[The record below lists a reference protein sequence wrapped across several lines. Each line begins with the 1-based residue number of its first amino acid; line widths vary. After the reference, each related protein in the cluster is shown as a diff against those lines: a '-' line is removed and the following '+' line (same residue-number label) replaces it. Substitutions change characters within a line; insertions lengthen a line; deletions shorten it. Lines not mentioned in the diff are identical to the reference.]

1 MGYSAKLSN
10 LYSPDNSFFKE
21 YFLTKNEANSIAL
34 EAALGADERENNTN
48 FERMVY
54 SILMEIKKL
63 AENSVFEW
71 DICVRNNT
79 LYKKNKDIMTMFIPI
94 KEDIDPKAYQT
105 FFPLLYSCFF
115 YEENTQDLIQ
125 YLESLGYNVYLTVDS
140 DDMRTIHID
149 WK

>member
-10 LYSPDNSFFKE
+10 LYSPDNNFFKE
-21 YFLTKNEANSIAL
+21 RFLTKNEANTIAL
-34 EAALGADERENNTN
+34 EAALGADERKNNIN
-48 FERMVY
+48 FEHMVDF
-54 SILMEIKKL
+54 ILMEIKKL

-79 LYKKNKDIMTMFIPI
+79 LYKKNNDIMTMFIPI
-94 KEDIDPKAYQT
+94 KEDTTPGVYQT
-105 FFPLLYSCFF
+105 FSPLLYSCFF

-125 YLESLGYNVYLTVDS
+125 YLENLGYNAYLTVDS
-140 DDMRTIHID
+140 DDIRTIHID

>member
-10 LYSPDNSFFKE
+10 LYSPDNNFFKE
-21 YFLTKNEANSIAL
+21 RFLTKNEANII
-34 EAALGADERENNTN
+34 ALGADERKNNIN

-54 SILMEIKKL
+54 FILIEIKKL
-63 AENSVFEW
+63 AENGVFEW

-94 KEDIDPKAYQT
+94 KEDTDPRAYQA
-105 FFPLLYSCFF
+105 FSPLLYSCFF

-125 YLESLGYNVYLTVDS
+125 FLESLGYNAYLTVDS
-140 DDMRTIHID
+140 SDMRTIHID

>member
-10 LYSPDNSFFKE
+10 LYSPDNNFFKE
-21 YFLTKNEANSIAL
+21 RFLTKKEANVI
-34 EAALGADERENNTN
+34 ALGADEKENNIN

-54 SILMEIKKL
+54 YILKEIKKL
-63 AENSVFEW
+63 AENGVFEW

-79 LYKKNKDIMTMFIPI
+79 LYKKNNDIMTMFIPI
-94 KEDIDPKAYQT
+94 KEDTTPGAYQT
-105 FFPLLYSCFF
+105 FSPLLYSCPF
-115 YEENTQDLIQ
+115 YKENTQDSIQ
-125 YLESLGYNVYLTVDS
+125 FLESLGYNAYLTVDS

>member
-10 LYSPDNSFFKE
+10 LYSPDNNFFKE
-21 YFLTKNEANSIAL
+21 RFLTKNEANII
-34 EAALGADERENNTN
+34 ALGADERENNIN

-54 SILMEIKKL
+54 YILKEIKKL
-63 AENSVFEW
+63 AENGVFEW

-79 LYKKNKDIMTMFIPI
+79 LYKKDKDIMTMFIPI
-94 KEDIDPKAYQT
+94 KKDTDPRAYQT
-105 FFPLLYSCFF
+105 FSPLLYSCFF

-125 YLESLGYNVYLTVDS
+125 YLKSLGYNAYLTVDS

>member
-10 LYSPDNSFFKE
+10 LYSPDNNFFKE
-21 YFLTKNEANSIAL
+21 RFLTKNEANII
-34 EAALGADERENNTN
+34 ALGADERKNNIN

-54 SILMEIKKL
+54 FILMEIKKL
-63 AENSVFEW
+63 AENGVFEW

-94 KEDIDPKAYQT
+94 KEDTDPRAYQT
-105 FFPLLYSCFF
+105 FSPLLYSCFF

-125 YLESLGYNVYLTVDS
+125 FLESLGYNAYLTVDS
-140 DDMRTIHID
+140 SDMRIIHID